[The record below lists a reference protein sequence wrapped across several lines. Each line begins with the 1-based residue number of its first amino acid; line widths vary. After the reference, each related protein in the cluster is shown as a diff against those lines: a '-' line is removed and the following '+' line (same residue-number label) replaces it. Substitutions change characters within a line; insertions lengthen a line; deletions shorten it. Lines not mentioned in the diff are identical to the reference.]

1 MDYPRASA
9 WISQSLRVAD
19 VISLRKSDRNKGGNA
34 SRTSSLFGDGV
45 FIFSRAKGR
54 KMMRRVDVKE
64 RARAREQRVLELWNK
79 EDTFRKSITSREGR
93 PNFVFYE
100 GPPTANGKP
109 HIGHVLGRVIKDF
122 VSRYKTMSGY
132 RVVRKAGW
140 DTHGLPVELGVEK
153 QLGISGKQEIENY
166 GVEPF
171 IQKCKESV
179 FEYERQWREL
189 TEAIAYWTDLDDPY
203 ITLKN
208 DYIESVWNILATI
221 HDKGLLYRGHR
232 VSPYCPDC
240 QTTLSSHEVAQG
252 YEDVK
257 DLTATAKFKVK
268 GTGEYILAWTTTP
281 WTLPANVGLAV
292 NPELEYVRVRQ
303 DGEVYIVAAALAEK
317 VIKGEYETLGTLKGR
332 DLVGLNYE
340 PPFTYVSLENAHRVV
355 DADFV
360 SDTSGTGIVHIAPA
374 HGEDDYRVCR
384 EHGLP
389 MLMVVNNAGRYIDAV
404 TDLAGRFVKDCDVDI
419 VKMLSERGLLYHKE
433 RHEHSYPFCWRCK
446 TPLLYYATESW
457 FIKTTAVKDQLI
469 ANNKTIKWYPE
480 HLRDGRFGKFLEDL
494 VDWNISRNRY
504 WGTPLNVWTCE
515 SCGKEKSP
523 HSIAELQSLAIG
535 TVPDDLEL
543 HKPYVDAVK
552 LKCSCGGVMERTP
565 EVIDVWFDSGSM
577 PFAQYHYPFENQE
590 KWEQQ
595 YPADFICEGIDQTR
609 GWFFSLLAVSTLF
622 NGKPSYK
629 SVISTG
635 HVLDE
640 NGQKMSKSKGNVID
654 PWEIIN
660 EFGTDAFRW
669 ALLADSAPW
678 NSKRFSKGIVAEA
691 KSKVVDTLVNTH
703 AFYALYATIDGYV
716 PSEHEKVRSDNKLDR
731 WILSRLNSLVAV
743 VRRGLDDNDFLNPAK
758 EIEQFIDELSNWYVR
773 RSRDRFWGSGLT
785 GDKINAYQTLGEVL
799 LTLSKMIAPY
809 VPFVAEDIYGNL
821 GGEGSVHLADYPQ
834 ADESAI
840 DVQLERDMAAARNI
854 VELARNIRNEANI
867 KTRQPLSELL
877 VSLSGDFDLAGYQD
891 IIKDEINVKTI
902 TLAGDDSG
910 FVNFN
915 LKLNLKVAGKK
926 YGKNVG
932 PIQAALKGLSA
943 DETRN
948 VVEKGEFVF
957 LSPEG
962 EALVITLDELLVEKE
977 AKSGFASAS
986 GGGLTVALNTEITPE
1001 LEQEGW
1007 VREVVRAVQ
1016 DTRKKLDL
1024 PIEKRID
1031 LVIDADPELEAALRA
1046 FDHVLR
1052 ENVLVNEV
1060 TFGKADGTEEV
1071 QAGDKLIGL
1080 AIVTGA

>member
-1 MDYPRASA
+1 M
-9 WISQSLRVAD
+9 
-19 VISLRKSDRNKGGNA
+19 N
-34 SRTSSLFGDGV
+34 
-45 FIFSRAKGR
+45 
-54 KMMRRVDVKE
+54 RVDVKE
-64 RARAREQRVLELWNK
+64 RARSREQRILEQWRE
-79 EDTFRKSITSREGR
+79 EDTFRKSIDNREGK

-122 VSRYKTMSGY
+122 VSRHKTMSGY
-132 RVVRKAGW
+132 RVIRKAGW

-153 QLGISGKQEIENY
+153 QLGISGKQEIEKY

-171 IQKCKESV
+171 IKKCKESV

-203 ITLKN
+203 ITLDN
-208 DYIESVWNILATI
+208 NYIQSVWHILATI
-221 HDKGLLYRGHR
+221 HEKGLLYRGHR

-257 DLTATAKFKVK
+257 DLTATAKFKLQDS
-268 GTGEYILAWTTTP
+268 GEYVLAWTTTP
-281 WTLPANVGLAV
+281 WTLPANVALAV

-303 DGEVYIVAAALAEK
+303 EGEVYIVAAALADK
-317 VIKGEYETLGTLKGR
+317 VMRGEFETLSTVKGR
-332 DLVGLNYE
+332 ELVGLTYE
-340 PPFTYVSLENAHRVV
+340 PIFPYVKVENAYRVI
-355 DADFV
+355 DADYV
-360 SDTSGTGIVHIAPA
+360 TDASGTGIVHISPA
-374 HGEDDYRVCR
+374 HGEDDYRVAR
-384 EHGLP
+384 QHDIP
-389 MLMVVNNAGRYIDAV
+389 MLMVVNNAGRYIDEV
-404 TDLAGRFVKDCDVDI
+404 TDLAGRFVKDCDIDI

-433 RHEHSYPFCWRCK
+433 RVEHSYPFCWRCK

-469 ANNKTIKWYPE
+469 ENNKTIQWYPE

-515 SCGKEKSP
+515 LCGTEKAP
-523 HSIAELQSLAIG
+523 HSLAELRALAIG
-535 TVPDDLEL
+535 DVSENLEL
-543 HKPYVDAVK
+543 HKPYVDAVQ
-552 LKCSCGGVMERTP
+552 LRCGCGGVMNRAS

-577 PFAQYHYPFENQE
+577 PFAQYFHPYGDAATEAKFNE
-590 KWEQQ
+590 Q

-609 GWFFSLLAVSTLF
+609 GWFFSLLAVSTLY
-622 NGKPSYK
+622 NGKAPYK

-640 NGQKMSKSKGNVID
+640 SGQKMSKSKGNVID
-654 PWEIIN
+654 PWEIID

-703 AFYALYATIDGYV
+703 AFYALYASIDGYV
-716 PSEHEKVRSDNKLDR
+716 ASEHEQIKSDNKLDR
-731 WILSRLNSLVAV
+731 WILSRLNSV
-743 VRRGLDDNDFLNPAK
+743 VGDVVQGLNANDFLNPAK
-758 EIEQFIDELSNWYVR
+758 GIESFIDELSNWYVR

-785 GDKINAYQTLGEVL
+785 NEKLSAYQTLGEVL
-799 LTLSKMIAPY
+799 ITLSRLIAPY
-809 VPFVAEDIYGNL
+809 APFIAEDIYGNL

-834 ADESAI
+834 TNELAI
-840 DVQLERDMAAARNI
+840 DLALERDMEIARNL
-854 VELARNIRNEANI
+854 VELARNIRNESSL

-877 VSLSGDFDLAGYQD
+877 VSLSGDFDLAGYEN

-902 TLAGDDSG
+902 TIVNDDSG

-915 LKLNLKVAGKK
+915 FKLNLKVAGKK

-932 PIQAALKGLSA
+932 PIQSAFKGLSSE
-943 DETRN
+943 ETRS
-948 VVEKGEFVF
+948 VVQSGHYAFV
-957 LSPEG
+957 SPEG
-962 EALVITLDELLVEKE
+962 EALTISLEEILVEKE
-977 AKSGFASAS
+977 AKTGFASAS
-986 GGGLTVALNTEITPE
+986 GSGLTVALNTEITPE

-1007 VREVVRAVQ
+1007 VREVIRAVQ

-1024 PIEKRID
+1024 PIEKRVD
-1031 LVIDADPELEAALRA
+1031 LVLDVDTELEAALKA
-1046 FDHVLR
+1046 YANVLKD
-1052 ENVLVNEV
+1052 NVLVGQV
-1060 TFGKADGTEEV
+1060 SFGQAAGMETV
-1071 QAGDKLIGL
+1071 QAGEKSIGV
-1080 AIVTGA
+1080 AIFTQ

>member
-1 MDYPRASA
+1 M
-9 WISQSLRVAD
+9 
-19 VISLRKSDRNKGGNA
+19 N
-34 SRTSSLFGDGV
+34 
-45 FIFSRAKGR
+45 
-54 KMMRRVDVKE
+54 RVDVKE
-64 RARAREQRVLELWNK
+64 RARARELRVLQQWN
-79 EDTFRKSITSREGR
+79 EQSTFRKSIENREGK

-122 VSRYKTMSGY
+122 VSRYKTMAGY
-132 RVVRKAGW
+132 RVIRKAGW

-153 QLGISGKQEIENY
+153 QLGISGKQEIEKY

-171 IQKCKESV
+171 VKKCKESV
-179 FEYERQWREL
+179 FEYEKQWREL

-203 ITLKN
+203 ITLK
-208 DYIESVWNILATI
+208 DEYIESVWHVLATI

-257 DLTATAKFKVK
+257 DLTATAKFKL
-268 GTGEYILAWTTTP
+268 TGSGEFALAWTTTP
-281 WTLPANVGLAV
+281 WTLPANVALAV
-292 NPELEYVRVRQ
+292 HPDIEYVRVKQ
-303 DGEVYIVAAALAEK
+303 DGEIYILAGALAPK
-317 VIKGEYETLGTLKGR
+317 VLKGEYEVVGTVKGSE
-332 DLVGLNYE
+332 LVGLTYE
-340 PPFTYVSLENAHRVV
+340 PIFPYVRVEGAYRIIDADYVS
-355 DADFV
+355 D
-360 SDTSGTGIVHIAPA
+360 SSGTGIVHIAPA
-374 HGEDDYRVCR
+374 HGEDDYRVAR
-384 EHGLP
+384 EHGIG

-433 RHEHSYPFCWRCK
+433 RYEHSYPFCWRCK

-457 FIKTTAVKDQLI
+457 FIQTTAVKEQLI
-469 ANNKTIKWYPE
+469 ANNQTVQWYPE
-480 HLRDGRFGKFLEDL
+480 HIRDGRFGKFLEDL

-504 WGTPLNVWTCE
+504 WGTPLNVWACDD
-515 SCGKEKSP
+515 CGKHKAV
-523 HSIAELQSLAIG
+523 HSRAEMVELAVG
-535 TVPDDLEL
+535 DVPADIEL
-543 HKPYVDAVK
+543 HKPYVDEVK
-552 LKCSCGGVMERTP
+552 LRCSCGGTMNRTP

-577 PFAQYHYPFENQE
+577 PFAQYHHPFGNEE
-590 KWEQQ
+590 KFNEQ

-609 GWFFSLLAVSTLF
+609 GWFFSLLAVSTLY
-622 NGKPSYK
+622 NGQAPYK

-703 AFYALYATIDGYV
+703 AFYALYADIDGFV
-716 PSEHEKVRSDNKLDR
+716 PSEHAVRKSGNKLDR
-731 WILSRLNSLVAV
+731 WILSRLNSLIASV
-743 VRRGLDDNDFLNPAK
+743 VKDLNVNDFLNPAK
-758 EIEQFIDELSNWYVR
+758 AVETFVDELSNWYVR
-773 RSRDRFWGSGLT
+773 RSRDRFWGSGLSE
-785 GDKINAYQTLGEVL
+785 DKVAAYQTLREVL
-799 LTLSKMIAPY
+799 LTLSKLIAPY

-821 GGEGSVHLADYPQ
+821 GGGGSVHLADYPQ
-834 ADESAI
+834 ADDSMI
-840 DVQLERDMAAARNI
+840 DAELEREMAAARGI
-854 VELARNIRNEANI
+854 VELARNVRNESGI

-877 VSLSGDFDLAGYQD
+877 MSLSEPFDVVGYED

-902 TLAGDDSG
+902 TLVSDDAG

-915 LKLNLKVAGKK
+915 LKLNLKIGGKK

-932 PIQAALKGLSA
+932 PIQAALKGLTAEQSH
-943 DETRN
+943 D
-948 VVEKGEFVF
+948 VVKSGLLKFVSPDGE
-957 LSPEG
+957 E
-962 EALVITLDELLVEKE
+962 LDIPVKELLIEKE

-1001 LEQEGW
+1001 LEQEGL
-1007 VREVVRAVQ
+1007 VREVIRAVQ
-1016 DTRKKLDL
+1016 DTRKKMDL
-1024 PIEKRID
+1024 PIELRIHLLLEVD
-1031 LVIDADPELEAALRA
+1031 TETEAAIKA
-1046 FDHVLR
+1046 FRHVLN

-1060 TFGKADGTEEV
+1060 SFGSSADMETV
-1071 QAGDKLIGL
+1071 QAGEKTIRLSIS
-1080 AIVTGA
+1080 TGA

>member
-1 MDYPRASA
+1 
-9 WISQSLRVAD
+9 
-19 VISLRKSDRNKGGNA
+19 
-34 SRTSSLFGDGV
+34 
-45 FIFSRAKGR
+45 
-54 KMMRRVDVKE
+54 MRRVDVKE
-64 RARAREQRVLELWNK
+64 RARAREQRILEQWSK
-79 EDTFRKSITSREGR
+79 ENTFRQSIENRADR

-122 VSRYKTMSGY
+122 VSRYKTMAGY
-132 RVVRKAGW
+132 RVIRKAGW

-153 QLGISGKQEIENY
+153 QLGISGKQEIEKY

-171 IQKCKESV
+171 IKKCRESV

-203 ITLKN
+203 ITLK
-208 DYIESVWNILATI
+208 DEYIESVWHILATI
-221 HDKGLLYRGHR
+221 HEKGLLYRGHR

-257 DLTATAKFKVK
+257 DLTATAKFKLS
-268 GTGEYILAWTTTP
+268 GSGEYALAWTTTP
-281 WTLPANVGLAV
+281 WTLPANVALAV
-292 NPELEYVRVRQ
+292 NPELDYARVRQ
-303 DGEVYIVAAALAEK
+303 ADGVYILASALVEK
-317 VIKGEYETLGTLKGR
+317 VMKGDYEVLGTVKGR
-332 DLVGLNYE
+332 ELVGLTYE
-340 PPFTYVSLENAHRVV
+340 PLFPYVTVDNAYRII
-355 DADFV
+355 DADYV

-374 HGEDDYRVCR
+374 HGEDDHRVAKQ
-384 EHGLP
+384 HGIP
-389 MLMVVNNAGRYIDAV
+389 MLMVVNSAGRYIDEV

-419 VKMLSERGLLYHKE
+419 VRKLSELGLLYHKE
-433 RHEHSYPFCWRCK
+433 KYEHSYPFCWRCK

-469 ANNKTIKWYPE
+469 ENNKTIQWYPE

-515 SCGKEKSP
+515 SCGHEKAVHNRS
-523 HSIAELQSLAIG
+523 ELRELAVG
-535 TVPDDLEL
+535 DVAADLEL
-543 HKPYVDAVK
+543 HKPYVDAVQ
-552 LKCSCGGVMERTP
+552 LKCSCGGVMTRAS

-577 PFAQYHYPFENQE
+577 PFAQYFHPLGDEAKFAE
-590 KWEQQ
+590 Q

-609 GWFFSLLAVSTLF
+609 GWFFSLLAVSTLY
-622 NGKPSYK
+622 NGKAPYK

-716 PSEHEKVRSDNKLDR
+716 PGQHPTVKSDNKLDR
-731 WILSRLNSLVAV
+731 WIISRLNSLEASVTT
-743 VRRGLDDNDFLNPAK
+743 GLEANDFLNPAK
-758 EIEQFIDELSNWYVR
+758 NIESFIDELSNWYVR

-785 GDKINAYQTLGEVL
+785 DDKLAAYQTLGRVL
-799 LTLSKMIAPY
+799 LVLSRLIAPY
-809 VPFVAEDIYGNL
+809 APFVAEDIYGNL
-821 GGEGSVHLADYPQ
+821 GGEGSVHLADYPV
-834 ADESAI
+834 ADLSAI
-840 DVQLERDMAAARNI
+840 DEELERDMATARNL
-854 VELARNIRNEANI
+854 VELARNIRNESNI
-867 KTRQPLSELL
+867 KTRQPLSDLL
-877 VSLSGDFDLAGYQD
+877 VSLSGAFNLADYED

-902 TLAGDDSG
+902 TLASDDSS

-932 PIQAALKGLSA
+932 PIQAALKALSG
-943 DETRN
+943 DESHN
-948 VVEKGEFVF
+948 VVQTGVFNFV
-957 LSPEG
+957 SPEG
-962 EALVITLDELLVEKE
+962 EALAIGVDELLVEKE

-986 GGGLTVALNTEITPE
+986 GGGVTVALNTEITPE

-1007 VREVVRAVQ
+1007 VREVIRAVQ

-1024 PIEKRID
+1024 PIEKRVD
-1031 LVIDADPELEAALRA
+1031 LVLDVDSELEAALVK
-1046 FDHVLR
+1046 FDGVLR
-1052 ENVLVNEV
+1052 DNVLVNAV
-1060 TFGKADGTEEV
+1060 TFGRTEGMETL
-1071 QAGDKLIGL
+1071 QAGDKTISL
-1080 AIVTGA
+1080 AIV